1 MIRLFG
7 RTILLL
13 HRALRGLVWSRGL
26 SSNVVH
32 QVAELG
38 FQSIALVISGLSL
51 FGMVMALL
59 AFQQARKYTGN
70 VTVVGPAYFEL
81 MLREFAPMMVALLV
95 AARNGSSISAE
106 IASMSVNEQ
115 IDALTMSGIDA
126 AHELVAPR
134 IFASVL
140 VLPCLS
146 ALGTLAA
153 AGSAAATISLAFG
166 ADGSSFLSARFVDW
180 GDMVCA
186 LIKSWC
192 CGLFIPLAAA
202 SRGLAA
208 KFGAAAVGEA
218 VTGGVIDACSGC
230 LLLDFAIAAMFL
242 VGGR

>member
-7 RTILLL
+7 KAALLL
-13 HRALRGLVWSRGL
+13 NRTLRGLSWSRWL
-26 SSNVVH
+26 SVNVMH

-38 FQSIALVISGLSL
+38 FQSILLVVSGLSL
-51 FGMVMALL
+51 FGTVMALL
-59 AFQQARKYTGN
+59 AWQQARKYTGN

-81 MLREFAPMMVALLV
+81 MLREFAPMLVALLA

-126 AHELVAPR
+126 RHELVAPR
-134 IFASVL
+134 IFASAL
-140 VLPCLS
+140 VLPCL
-146 ALGTLAA
+146 AIIGTLAA
-153 AGSAAATISLAFG
+153 SGSAAATISLAFG
-166 ADGSSFLSARFVDW
+166 ADGFSFLSARFVD
-180 GDMVCA
+180 GADIACA
-186 LIKSWC
+186 LLKALS

-202 SRGLAA
+202 SRGLSA
-208 KFGAAAVGEA
+208 KFGAAAVGDA

-230 LLLDFAIAAMFL
+230 LLLDFAISAMFL